1 MTDAQLTAVIHDG
14 RSDGAMPAF
23 AQRLTAA
30 QIKSVVAFLR
40 ILQGNQTSSSLP
52 GSADSGK
59 TLFYGKAG
67 CSECHMV
74 NGLGGFLGSD
84 LSAYAG
90 GLSVKEIHESI
101 TDPSR
106 NLSLR
111 SRSAAVVTKD
121 GQTFRGQVR
130 NQDNFSLQLQSE
142 DGTFHLFQKSDIA
155 KLSFPAGSLMPG
167 DYGQKLTSAEIS
179 DLISYLMQVAAG
191 NASRQKPPGE
201 QLGELDAH

>member
-1 MTDAQLTAVIHDG
+1 
-14 RSDGAMPAF
+14 
-23 AQRLTAA
+23 
-30 QIKSVVAFLR
+30 
-40 ILQGNQTSSSLP
+40 
-52 GSADSGK
+52 
-59 TLFYGKAG
+59 
-67 CSECHMV
+67 MV
-74 NGLGGFLGSD
+74 NGSGGFLGSD
-84 LSAYAG
+84 LSGYAG

-111 SRSAAVVTKD
+111 SRSATVVTKD
-121 GQTFRGQVR
+121 GQAFRGQVR